1 MAVAMAVN
9 KTPMPERMASKSVS
23 NSRKSISL
31 FNSPKVR
38 RSMGINMSPVVVL
51 EPLQGEIAAGL
62 QFDLSKTAAVC
73 TSSKTYCFSTI

>member
-1 MAVAMAVN
+1 
-9 KTPMPERMASKSVS
+9 
-23 NSRKSISL
+23 
-31 FNSPKVR
+31 
-38 RSMGINMSPVVVL
+38 MGINMSPVVVL